1 MNKQALWAIATKDM
15 RAIRNS
21 IQVWLPMLILPL
33 VMCVVLPSGLILGV
47 RYYGLEGMGNL
58 GDLKSLGKMLENLPA
73 GSLGRALTALDSPE
87 QQVLYLLVNY
97 FFVPL
102 FLLIPLMLSST
113 ITANSFAAEKERK
126 TLESLLFS
134 PIDIPTL
141 FVGKVLSAFI
151 PAMAIS
157 LFCFLVYGVVVNT
170 MVYPLFGKF
179 IFPTTNWIVLILWT
193 IPSIALFAVFIN
205 VIVSAKV
212 KGFQEAYQMGGL
224 VVLPLLALILSQAI
238 GALVVD
244 AWLLW
249 WGGMVIL
256 AVDLALLRFIRRHFY
271 RDKLF
276 ESQVS

>member
-21 IQVWLPMLILPL
+21 IQVWLPMLILPII
-33 VMCVVLPSGLILGV
+33 MCAVLPSGLILGV
-47 RYYGLEGMGNL
+47 RYYGVEGMGNL
-58 GDLKSLGKMLENLPA
+58 GDLKSLGKMLENLPT
-73 GSLGRALTALDSPE
+73 GSLGRALAALNSPE

-113 ITANSFAAEKERK
+113 ITANSFASEKERK

-141 FVGKVLSAFI
+141 FAGKVLSAFI

-157 LFCFLVYGVVVNT
+157 LLCFLIYGIVVNT
-170 MVYPLFGKF
+170 LAYPLFAKL
-179 IFPTTNWIVLILWT
+179 IFPTTNWIVLMLWT
-193 IPSIALFAVFIN
+193 IPSIALFAVFVN
-205 VIVSAKV
+205 VIVSARV

-224 VVLPLLALILSQAI
+224 VVLPILALILSQAI

-249 WGGMVIL
+249 WGGLVIL
-256 AVDLALLRFIRRHFY
+256 AVDIALLRFIRTHFH

>member
-21 IQVWLPMLILPL
+21 IQVWLPMLILPII
-33 VMCVVLPSGLILGV
+33 MCAVLPSGLILGV
-47 RYYGLEGMGNL
+47 RYYGVEGMGNL
-58 GDLKSLGKMLENLPA
+58 GDLKSLGKMLENLPT
-73 GSLGRALTALDSPE
+73 GSLGRALAALNSPE

-113 ITANSFAAEKERK
+113 ITANSFASEKERK

-141 FVGKVLSAFI
+141 FAGKVLSAFI

-157 LFCFLVYGVVVNT
+157 LLCFLIYGIVVNT
-170 MVYPLFGKF
+170 LAYPLFAKL
-179 IFPTTNWIVLILWT
+179 IFPTTNWIVLMLWT
-193 IPSIALFAVFIN
+193 IPSIALFAVFVN
-205 VIVSAKV
+205 VIVSARV

-224 VVLPLLALILSQAI
+224 VVLPILALILSQAI

-249 WGGMVIL
+249 WGGLVIL
-256 AVDLALLRFIRRHFY
+256 AVDIALLRFIRRHFH
-271 RDKLF
+271 RDQLF

>member
-21 IQVWLPMLILPL
+21 IQVWLPMLILPII
-33 VMCVVLPSGLILGV
+33 MCAVLPSGLILGV
-47 RYYGLEGMGNL
+47 RYYGVEGMGNL
-58 GDLKSLGKMLENLPA
+58 GDLKSLGKMLENLPT
-73 GSLGRALTALDSPE
+73 GSLGRALAALNSPE

-113 ITANSFAAEKERK
+113 ITANSFASEKERK

-141 FVGKVLSAFI
+141 FAGKVLSAFI

-157 LFCFLVYGVVVNT
+157 LLCFLIYGIVVNT
-170 MVYPLFGKF
+170 LAYPLFAKL
-179 IFPTTNWIVLILWT
+179 IFPTTNWIVLMLWT
-193 IPSIALFAVFIN
+193 IPSIALFAVFVN
-205 VIVSAKV
+205 VIVSARV

-224 VVLPLLALILSQAI
+224 VVLPILALILSQAI
-238 GALVVD
+238 GVLVVD

-249 WGGMVIL
+249 WGGLVIL
-256 AVDLALLRFIRRHFY
+256 AVDIALLRFIRRHFH
-271 RDKLF
+271 RDQLF